1 MPRVPRVIL
10 TVCLATVFFGGRC
23 ALGQE
28 GSRTTT
34 EVASVYT
41 LASFAD
47 QPPNIPVAGA
57 DLEELTRNAR
67 VCLSFLNT
75 LLRRIK
81 KRPLNGAASASS
93 DPVSAHICS
102 ENESKEIEFETRA

>member
-1 MPRVPRVIL
+1 MRRPPRVIL
-10 TVCLATVFFGGRC
+10 TVGLATVFFGGRY

-28 GSRTTT
+28 GPRATD
-34 EVASVYT
+34 AAAAYT
-41 LASFAD
+41 LVNLPSQSPD
-47 QPPNIPVAGA
+47 LPVAGA

-93 DPVSAHICS
+93 DPLSAHIRS
-102 ENESKEIEFETRA
+102 ENDSKEN

>member
-28 GSRTTT
+28 GPRTT
-34 EVASVYT
+34 EVASVCT
-41 LASFAD
+41 LASLAD
-47 QPPNIPVAGA
+47 QPPIIPVAGA
-57 DLEELTRNAR
+57 DLEEVARNAR

-81 KRPLNGAASASS
+81 KRPLTGAAAPTEAR
-93 DPVSAHICS
+93 DSAHIRPR
-102 ENESKEIEFETRA
+102 NKSKEIEFEARA

>member
-28 GSRTTT
+28 GPRTTT
-34 EVASVYT
+34 EVVSVYT
-41 LASFAD
+41 MVNFASE
-47 QPPNIPVAGA
+47 PRNIPVVGA

-81 KRPLNGAASASS
+81 KRPLTGAAAPTEAR
-93 DPVSAHICS
+93 DSAHIRS
-102 ENESKEIEFETRA
+102 ENDSKEN